1 LLFREDVVKTFCG
14 ETLRQ
19 LRVVSSLAVG
29 ILVWALVFAGC
40 SGSNTI
46 TITLSPA
53 SGVSLNPG
61 ATVTIIATLTNDTNN
76 QGVSWT
82 LSGPG
87 QLSDN
92 TTTSVVYIAPANI
105 STAATA
111 TVTATSVANS
121 SITTTETITLN
132 AVLTI
137 ATTSLPAGTLQT
149 SYNTFVDAEGATG
162 TFTWSVTA
170 GSLPPGLTFQTTST
184 STSAEIEGIPT
195 VLGTYK
201 FTVQVTDSS
210 GNTVTQALSI
220 TINPAPPL
228 AVATGSLPNGQ
239 VGTTYTQALQAS
251 SGTPPYTWSLISNT
265 TLPIGLSLAS
275 NGAISGTPIAS
286 GTFNFEVQVV
296 DSSTPQQSASANL
309 SITINPGPTDNA
321 RLSGYYVFSV
331 GGFDV
336 SGLFVAAG
344 EFLSDG
350 KGNISGGLMDIN
362 QTDTGSSPTNPSFT
376 GTYYVGQNGLG
387 YMTFN
392 LSFGGSRSFAF
403 SMLSGGNANIIEFDD
418 STGGFVNGTAHNSG
432 MLLQQDTSASVGSI
446 TGGYAFGFA
455 GVDASKNRFGVAG
468 FFDADGA
475 GNITNGAQDSDD
487 AGTLGTNVPFTGA
500 YTIAGNGRGT
510 ATIGNSDYSFY
521 VAKATTTQP
530 TQLLTVGIDPFVP
543 GGNPLLSGSIMQQA
557 NSGFTNASFNA
568 ASVFEIT
575 GLDASIAESQVGVF
589 TGNGA
594 GGFSLNSDQNSGGTL
609 TSPSGTGGYSV
620 AANGRVTLSG
630 SGFQNSQPVLYMV
643 NSNQAFVIGT
653 DTAVSFGS
661 MTPQQSGFALSGTYA
676 GGSLPPVD
684 PAVSNVVSIGIAGAS
699 TLDLTQD
706 ISSDNGLSVF
716 QASDVTQP
724 SVGNPARVLVTQ
736 TGNQTQILY
745 LVSATEFFALDAP
758 SPANGDTTARVDIFQ
773 Q

>member
-1 LLFREDVVKTFCG
+1 M
-14 ETLRQ
+14 RQ

-40 SGSNTI
+40 SGSNTVA
-46 TITLSPA
+46 ITLTPA
-53 SGVSLNPG
+53 SGQSLNPG
-61 ATVTIIATLTNDTNN
+61 ATVTITATLTNDTNN
-76 QGVSWT
+76 QGVTWT

-87 QLSDN
+87 QLSGN
-92 TTTSVVYIAPANI
+92 TTTSVVYTAPANI
-105 STAATA
+105 STAASA
-111 TVTATSVANS
+111 TITATSVANS
-121 SITTTETITLN
+121 SITAIETITLN

-137 ATTSLPAGTLQT
+137 TTTSLPSGTLQT
-149 SYNTFVDAEGATG
+149 PYNTFVNAAGATG

-184 STSAEIEGIPT
+184 STSAEIEGTPT

-220 TINPAPPL
+220 TINTPPPL
-228 AVATGSLPNGQ
+228 SVATGSLPNGT
-239 VGTTYTQALQAS
+239 VGTPYPQSLTAS
-251 SGTPPYTWSLISNT
+251 SGTPPYTWSLING

-309 SITINPGPTDNA
+309 SITISPGVTQNEK
-321 RLSGYYVFSV
+321 LSGYYVFSV
-331 GGFDV
+331 RGFDV

-344 EFLSDG
+344 GFLADG

-362 QTDTGSSPTNPSFT
+362 QTDTNIPPTNPSFT
-376 GTYYVGQNGLG
+376 GTYYIGQNGLG
-387 YMTFN
+387 YMAFN
-392 LSFGGSRSFAF
+392 LSGGGSRSFAL
-403 SMLSGGNANIIEFDD
+403 SMLSGGNANIVEFDD
-418 STGGFVNGTAHNSG
+418 SSGGFVNGTAHNSG
-432 MLLQQDTSASVGSI
+432 MLLQQDTSASVTSI

-455 GVDASKNRFGVAG
+455 GIDASKNRFGVAG

-475 GNITNGAQDSDD
+475 GNLTNGAQDSND
-487 AGTLGTNVPFTGA
+487 AGTLGSNVPFTGA
-500 YTIAGNGRGT
+500 YTIAPNGRGT
-510 ATIGNSDYSFY
+510 ATINNSHYSFY

-530 TQLLTVGIDPFVP
+530 SQLVVVGIDPFVP
-543 GGNPLLSGSIMQQA
+543 GGNPLVSGSIMKQA
-557 NSGFTNASFNA
+557 NSGFTDASFNA

-575 GLDASIAESQVGVF
+575 GLDASMAESQVGLVI
-589 TGNGA
+589 GNGA
-594 GGFSLNSDQNSGGTL
+594 GGFSLTSDQNAGGTL
-609 TSPSGTGGYSV
+609 ASPSGTGGYSV
-620 AANGRVTLSG
+620 ATYGRTTLSG
-630 SGFQNSQPVLYMV
+630 SGFQNSLPVLYLV
-643 NSNQAFVIGT
+643 NSNQAFIIGT
-653 DTAVSFGS
+653 DTAVSFGF
-661 MTPQQSGFALSGTYA
+661 MTPQQTGFALSGTYA
-676 GGSLPPVD
+676 GGSLPAVD
-684 PAVSNVVSIGIAGAS
+684 SSVSNVVSVAIAGTN

-706 ISSDNGLSVF
+706 ISSNNGLSVS
-716 QASDVTQP
+716 QASDTTAP
-724 SVGNPARVLVTQ
+724 SAGNPTRVVVTQ

-745 LVSATEFFALDAP
+745 LVSSTEFFALDAP

>member
-1 LLFREDVVKTFCG
+1 M
-14 ETLRQ
+14 
-19 LRVVSSLAVG
+19 LAVG

-61 ATVTIIATLTNDTNN
+61 ATVTITATLTNDTNN
-76 QGVSWT
+76 QGVTWT

-87 QLSDN
+87 QLSSN
-92 TTTSVVYIAPANI
+92 TTTSVVYTAPANI

-111 TVTATSVANS
+111 TVTATSIANS
-121 SITTTETITLN
+121 SITAIETITLN

-170 GSLPPGLTFQTTST
+170 GSLPPGLTFQTSST
-184 STSAEIEGIPT
+184 STSAEITGTPT

-201 FTVQVTDSS
+201 FTVQVTDSA
-210 GNTVTQALSI
+210 GTTVTQALSI
-220 TINPAPPL
+220 TINPEPPL
-228 AVATGSLPNGQ
+228 SVATGSLPNGQ
-239 VGTTYTQALQAS
+239 VGTPYTQNLTAS
-251 SGTPPYTWSLISNT
+251 SGTPPYTWSIISG
-265 TLPIGLSLAS
+265 TLPIGLSLTSTSA
-275 NGAISGTPIAS
+275 GTISGTPIAS

-309 SITINPGPTDNA
+309 SITINPGVTQNEK
-321 RLSGYYVFSV
+321 LSGYYVFSAR
-331 GGFDV
+331 GFDV
-336 SGLFVAAG
+336 NGLWVAAG
-344 EFLSDG
+344 SLLADG
-350 KGNISGGLMDIN
+350 KGNISSGLMDVN
-362 QTDTGSSPTNPSFT
+362 QTVGSPTNPSFT

-392 LSFGGSRSFAF
+392 ISGGGTRSFAF
-403 SMLSGGNANIIEFDD
+403 SLMAGGNANIVEFDD
-418 STGGFVNGTAHNSG
+418 SGGGFINNTAHNSG
-432 MLLQQDTSASVGSI
+432 ILLQQDTSANTASI

-455 GVDASKNRFGVAG
+455 GVDPSKNRFGVAG

-475 GNITNGAQDSDD
+475 GGNITNGAEDSDD

-510 ATIGNSDYSFY
+510 ATIGNSHYSFY

-543 GGNPLLSGSIMQQA
+543 GGNPLVSGSIMQQA
-557 NSGFTNASFNA
+557 NSGFTDASFNA

-575 GLDASIAESQVGVF
+575 GLDASMTESQVGLV
-589 TGNGA
+589 TGNGS
-594 GGFSLNSDQNSGGTL
+594 GGFSLSSDQNSGGTL
-609 TSPSGTGGYSV
+609 TSPSGTGGYNV
-620 AANGRVTLSG
+620 ATNGRVTLSG
-630 SGFQNSQPVLYMV
+630 SGFQNSAPVLYMV
-643 NSNQAFVIGT
+643 NPNQAFIIGT
-653 DTAVSFGS
+653 DAAVSFGF

-676 GGSLPPVD
+676 SGSLPPVD
-684 PAVSNVVSIGIAGAS
+684 PAVSNVVGIAIAGTN
-699 TLDLTQD
+699 TLDLSQD
-706 ISSDNGLSVF
+706 ISSNNGLSVS
-716 QASDVTQP
+716 QASDATAPSAGNPTRVVVTQ
-724 SVGNPARVLVTQ
+724 S
-736 TGNQTQILY
+736 GNQTQILY
-745 LVSATEFFALDAP
+745 LVSSTEFFALDAP